1 MTRNESD
8 KAVARSNHERACRA
22 DVAFIVYGSGPENS
36 TDEERLTGLLADL
49 QHLARREG
57 WDFDAAERMAAGR
70 FLCEVA
76 EEEKVVFP
84 DLLHAARCALA
95 DLEGFLFDYDIDP
108 ADPAQ
113 ADVPAVRTVRELKA
127 AVARA
132 EGGDA

>member
-1 MTRNESD
+1 
-8 KAVARSNHERACRA
+8 
-22 DVAFIVYGSGPENS
+22 
-36 TDEERLTGLLADL
+36 
-49 QHLARREG
+49 
-57 WDFDAAERMAAGR
+57 MAAGR